1 MPAKVREIKDDAII
15 EIKLNKN
22 FYNMLKGVMLY
33 ILKIDADE
41 AKIKDMVDKIINRDT
56 DDKPHTEQE
65 AAFKTMFLLIAE
77 IENQAVV
84 NDLFNTT
91 EHPLP
96 GEEGYVEPTQD

>member
-22 FYNMLKGVMLY
+22 FYTMLKGVMLY
-33 ILKIDADE
+33 ILKLEPDE
-41 AKIKDMVDKIINRDT
+41 AKIKELVAKIINRDT
-56 DDKPHTEQE
+56 DDQPHTEQE
-65 AAFKTMFLLIAE
+65 AAFKTMFLLLAE

-84 NDLFNTT
+84 NDQFNTT
-91 EHPLP
+91 EFPLP